1 MNRIILMGLISLL
14 PQLAI
19 AIEPAPKSDPKDK
32 PPVYQVELI
41 VFETTAL
48 RGWTEEY
55 WPHQVPEV
63 PTDDAYPIQPGV
75 VLETPLS
82 ELPETVETDSD
93 QVTIQGIESTQLTP
107 QSLDETEQTEKQTE
121 STERTAKT
129 IENRTQAQLLQPDA
143 PNSESPL
150 WLLNTEASKMTP
162 VKGYHILIHQSWIQQ
177 GLPPKQAQPI
187 YFENE
192 PQSEYTSAL
201 SGTLK
206 LYKTRYAHIEA
217 NFNLQRFIP
226 KRIREK
232 FAQHEDLT
240 PDLLPDYWT
249 FNLNQARKIKP
260 GQLHYIDHPIFGI
273 LAKIKRLKPKEIP
286 LYQQHTL
293 APQTTPE
300 QK

>member
-1 MNRIILMGLISLL
+1 MNRILLIGLIGLL
-14 PQLAI
+14 PHLTFADN
-19 AIEPAPKSDPKDK
+19 ADTKET
-32 PPVYQVELI
+32 PPIYQVELI

-75 VLETPLS
+75 ILETPLS

-93 QVTIQGIESTQLTP
+93 QVKIQGIESTQLTP
-107 QSLDETEQTEKQTE
+107 QTLDETDQTENQIENQTN
-121 STERTAKT
+121 STERTAET

-143 PNSESPL
+143 PNSDTPL

-162 VKGYHILIHQSWIQQ
+162 AKGYHILIHQSWIQQ

-226 KRIREK
+226 KRIRDK

-273 LAKIKRLKPKEIP
+273 LTKIKRLKPEEIP

-293 APQTTPE
+293 TTPVTPK
-300 QK
+300 QN